1 MTLNPSP
8 DESARRRSGLGYGLS
23 AYLFWGFL
31 PLVFVLA
38 APTGAFELVA
48 HRVIWSLVFCAIL
61 LAFTRGFGRTWEV
74 ITSGR
79 TFWLLALA
87 SVLIAVNWTTFIYGV
102 ETQQL
107 VEVSLGYY
115 LNPLISIGLGVL
127 FLGERLSPLQW
138 AAVGFGL
145 LAVIIVGIGLG
156 RVPFIAFGVAISFG
170 LYGLV
175 KNRVGGKVG
184 ALESMTVET
193 AVLTVPSIALL
204 GYLATVGLDTFVGF
218 GPGHVLV
225 LLCTGPVTA
234 IPLILFGA
242 AARRIPL
249 SWIGMMQYIAP
260 TMQFIIGVAVLGE
273 VMSTTRWIGFFVIW
287 IAVILLSLDLAARA
301 NRRRRS

>member
-1 MTLNPSP
+1 MSLNISP
-8 DESARRRSGLGYGLS
+8 DESARRRSGLGYGIS
-23 AYLFWGFL
+23 AYLMWGFL
-31 PLVFVLA
+31 PLLFVVA

-61 LAFTRGFGRTWEV
+61 LTFTGGFVRTWEV
-74 ITSGR
+74 IASGR

-87 SVLIAVNWTTFIYGV
+87 AVLIAINWTTFIYGV
-102 ETQQL
+102 ETQHL

-115 LNPLISIGLGVL
+115 LNPLISIALGVL
-127 FLGERLSPLQW
+127 FLGERLRPLQW
-138 AAVGFGL
+138 AAVSFGA
-145 LAVIIVGIGLG
+145 LAVIIVGMGIG

-170 LYGLV
+170 IYGLV

-193 AVLTVPSIALL
+193 AVLTPPSLALL
-204 GYLATVGLDTFVGF
+204 IWLAVSGLDTFTGF
-218 GPGHVLV
+218 GTGHVLII
-225 LLCTGPVTA
+225 LLTGPVTA

-249 SWIGMMQYIAP
+249 SWVGMLQYIAP

-273 VMSTTRWIGFFVIW
+273 AMSVSQWIGFLVIW
-287 IAVILLSLDLAARA
+287 IAVILFSIDLMGA
-301 NRRRRS
+301 NRRRRL